1 MLGQVDLTSGGWPS
15 RFPRLFEDTYV
26 DYAGARIKYSGGV
39 APDDLVAR
47 LHVIA
52 VTEQHEVVVCQS
64 AEGWRFLPGGTREP
78 GESLRELARRELLE
92 EAGAVLLGPVI
103 QFSAHR
109 VVSEREHPYRPH
121 LPHPLAYWAY
131 AVGQVRVAGPPANP
145 PDGETVVEVLTL
157 PALQAASYLDEGD
170 DPIHADVLR
179 HADALGLLR
188 GSGSRPPG

>member
-1 MLGQVDLTSGGWPS
+1 MLGRVDLTSVDWPG
-15 RFPRLFEDTYV
+15 RFPRLFEETYV
-26 DYAGARIKYSGGV
+26 DYADARIAYSDGV

-52 VTEQHEVVVCQS
+52 VTEQHEVVVCRS

-78 GESLRELARRELLE
+78 HESLRELARRELLE
-92 EAGAVLLGPVI
+92 EAGAVLMGPVI

-109 VVSEREHPYRPH
+109 VDSERHDPYRPH
-121 LPHPLAYWAY
+121 LPHPRSYWAY
-131 AVGQVRVAGPPANP
+131 AVGRVRVAGPPANP
-145 PDGETVVEVLTL
+145 SDGETVVEVLTL
-157 PALQAASYLDEGD
+157 PAPQAAAYLDAGQ

-188 GSGSRPPG
+188 GSF